1 MDKRQRNRCQSC
13 RYQKCLKQGMK
24 REAVQEE
31 RQRVKE
37 QEPEDGNE
45 NRSLVNKEMPVEDIR
60 QAELNLDNDNP
71 STFANFRPEI
81 FNYLVQPDC
90 SVLVKYLTVWA
101 TQIPHFMD
109 IDYEDQICLLKDGW
123 NELMLADFAHRSIH
137 TENELVL
144 SKALIIDR
152 NNSPSAGLGYVFER
166 VLTEVV
172 AKMRDMRLDKT
183 ELGCLRAIILFNPDA
198 KGVTQR
204 ALVDS
209 QREKVYASLE
219 EYVKLQY
226 PDEMG
231 RFARLLLRLPA
242 LRSIG
247 LKFSEPVLAYCLGGA
262 SLDALLRDVVAGV
275 LTRPINS

>member
-1 MDKRQRNRCQSC
+1 
-13 RYQKCLKQGMK
+13 MK

-60 QAELNLDNDNP
+60 QAELNLDNDN
-71 STFANFRPEI
+71 STAFANVRPEGYG
-81 FNYLVQPDC
+81 YLVPPADC
-90 SVLVKYLTVWA
+90 SVLVKYLSAWA

-123 NELMLADFAHRSIH
+123 NELMLADFAHRSIN

-144 SKALIIDR
+144 SKSLIIDR
-152 NNSPSAGLGYVFER
+152 NSSSSTGLGNVFER
-166 VLTEVV
+166 ILTEVV

-198 KGVTQR
+198 KGVSQR

-247 LKFSEPVLAYCLGGA
+247 LKFSEPILSTFLGNA
-262 SLDALLRDVVAGV
+262 SLDLLLRDVLAGL
-275 LTRPINS
+275 LTRPMNG